1 MTPLPFDRLFDTRLI
16 PAAVAV
22 FFFFGSP
29 GTVYRADAAESHHE
43 HASRPRAA
51 ISGVLS
57 LDVYAQDGKLHLL
70 TGLSDG
76 AGARSLWYQGSG
88 DEGKTWLPAV
98 RVDAHAPVAMF
109 RRGNDA
115 QIAVSGQT
123 MLAVW
128 TGKGTGWG
136 GGGTLVTAVSRD
148 GGKTWQPAALPA
160 DDESTTTHAFAE
172 LFVDASRFGLAWIDS
187 RNSKSG
193 VRYAWLSETGKRWSP
208 NVTVDATTCE
218 CCWNSAVTKNGK
230 IFLMYRGNMPRD
242 MMLAVS
248 GDGAQWQRTGTV
260 GAFNWKIEA
269 CPETGGALIAAPS
282 GAMHALVW
290 TGEDR
295 ALGLHYL
302 VSRDAGASWDAP
314 QRLGSDDARRS
325 DIAAAP
331 DGTLAAVWDDSSDNV
346 VRASISRNG
355 GKSWSVPSPLSIRGD
370 RALGPRVLAVSGGF
384 RVFWT
389 QARAGGTAY
398 EWKSALLAVR

>member
-1 MTPLPFDRLFDTRLI
+1 MTPLSFDRLFDTRLI

-208 NVTVDATTCE
+208 NVTVDSTPCE
-218 CCWNSAVTKNGK
+218 C
-230 IFLMYRGNMPRD
+230 
-242 MMLAVS
+242 
-248 GDGAQWQRTGTV
+248 
-260 GAFNWKIEA
+260 
-269 CPETGGALIAAPS
+269 
-282 GAMHALVW
+282 
-290 TGEDR
+290 
-295 ALGLHYL
+295 
-302 VSRDAGASWDAP
+302 
-314 QRLGSDDARRS
+314 
-325 DIAAAP
+325 
-331 DGTLAAVWDDSSDNV
+331 
-346 VRASISRNG
+346 
-355 GKSWSVPSPLSIRGD
+355 
-370 RALGPRVLAVSGGF
+370 
-384 RVFWT
+384 
-389 QARAGGTAY
+389 
-398 EWKSALLAVR
+398 